1 MPWQASLLQIAP
13 QLQLSVT
20 GMQGTGLNS
29 IRNRFTIMV
38 VMFVAAVTS
47 LLVYLDGHVDIGSQ
61 PLAMAIGIALLMSV
75 VPGLVTYVMA
85 GKLTGLIGELR
96 RGTEAIAG
104 GDFDTAVN
112 VNCACEIGGL
122 ADSFRTMVARLNSN
136 ILRMNVMAYTDR
148 VTQLP
153 NRAVITHILN
163 RSLSP
168 GSAPPFSGTIMFIDL
183 DKFKQVN
190 DSLGHDA
197 GDELLHQASDR
208 ILRQGF
214 NRTAKTI
221 DSCMTAFGEL
231 CDRPPSD
238 IVFVRLAGDEF
249 VALIP
254 GVMDRGAAEG
264 FARRTIDCLREPF
277 RISNTD
283 VTIGASIGIACTPQ
297 DTSDPAELLNYAD
310 LAMYAA
316 KQSGRGRYAFFDSTM
331 REAALQRVNIERE
344 LREAIPRGEIITHF
358 QPKIDSR
365 DLSIAGVEALAR
377 WNHPAR
383 GILSPKDFI
392 AVAEQSGLI
401 EKLGGCIMM
410 QAMQQCAEWQRSG
423 RPLSISLNVSQ
434 LQFARPDFVDKV
446 VAALEKT
453 GAQPELIELELTES
467 TALADP
473 GRTTAILSRLHEAGV
488 RIAIDDFGCGFSNLS
503 QLARLPFDTLKV
515 GRSLVEC
522 IGNDPRGESVIR
534 AIVSMGHSLGHSIVA
549 EGVETLKQLSFLRLQ
564 QCNII
569 QGFLFARPMSAEG
582 LAAWEAS
589 RGMTPAAE
597 RLSEVE
603 QRWAKA

>member
-1 MPWQASLLQIAP
+1 
-13 QLQLSVT
+13 
-20 GMQGTGLNS
+20 MQGTGLNS

-283 VTIGASIGIACTPQ
+283 VTIGASIGIAF
-297 DTSDPAELLNYAD
+297 DDGNELTDMVERAD
-310 LAMYAA
+310 RAMYVA
-316 KQSGRGRYAFFDSTM
+316 KQRGRGSYEIFTTQTLTATM
-331 REAALQRVNIERE
+331 
-344 LREAIPRGEIITHF
+344 
-358 QPKIDSR
+358 
-365 DLSIAGVEALAR
+365 
-377 WNHPAR
+377 
-383 GILSPKDFI
+383 
-392 AVAEQSGLI
+392 QS
-401 EKLGGCIMM
+401 
-410 QAMQQCAEWQRSG
+410 W
-423 RPLSISLNVSQ
+423 
-434 LQFARPDFVDKV
+434 
-446 VAALEKT
+446 
-453 GAQPELIELELTES
+453 
-467 TALADP
+467 
-473 GRTTAILSRLHEAGV
+473 
-488 RIAIDDFGCGFSNLS
+488 
-503 QLARLPFDTLKV
+503 
-515 GRSLVEC
+515 
-522 IGNDPRGESVIR
+522 
-534 AIVSMGHSLGHSIVA
+534 
-549 EGVETLKQLSFLRLQ
+549 
-564 QCNII
+564 
-569 QGFLFARPMSAEG
+569 
-582 LAAWEAS
+582 
-589 RGMTPAAE
+589 TPA
-597 RLSEVE
+597 L
-603 QRWAKA
+603 